1 MHILC
6 HICGNIVI
14 MIKGEVLTNEE
25 LHFLGIK
32 AVYKAIIDEGYKVL
46 QVRKEIDINPQILA
60 TKEGARY
67 FIVVRTARY
76 PDMGILKPDVA
87 ARVLMH
93 AKKNRVTSLFAGVG
107 IANAYGDND
116 EEMSHPVRDG
126 DYFINYKGLLPFPK

>member
-1 MHILC
+1 
-6 HICGNIVI
+6 
-14 MIKGEVLTNEE
+14 MIKGEILTGEE

-32 AVYKAIIDEGYKVL
+32 AVFKALTDDGYKIL
-46 QVRKEIDINPQILA
+46 QVRKESDINPQILA
-60 TKEGARY
+60 TKEGGRY

-93 AKKNRVTSLFAGVG
+93 AKKNRATPLFAGVG
-107 IANAYGDND
+107 IANANGEND

-126 DYFINYKGLLPFPK
+126 EYFINYKGLLSFPK